1 MKLGIIGYGRMGK
14 LIEQLAKSRGHEII
28 SIIDVDNTL
37 CMNDIRHSF
46 SET

>member
-1 MKLGIIGYGRMGK
+1 MIYADKKIQCFFTVPFL
-14 LIEQLAKSRGHEII
+14 

>member
-1 MKLGIIGYGRMGK
+1 MHIA
-14 LIEQLAKSRGHEII
+14 LIPNGLMQKKIQSLFTVTFLF
-28 SIIDVDNTL
+28 IIDVDNTL